1 MERHIYKRMVTLK
14 GIDEMIDDTTTLI
27 SGTCLAM
34 SLVECERWVEAKA
47 LTRKLIPAARRTLGR
62 DHECTLK
69 LGSSLSKAL
78 CRDAGSSLSE
88 LRKAVSITEEG
99 SRRARRVYG
108 DEHPDTMVLFADLQE
123 ARATLARRTP
133 SPP

>member
-1 MERHIYKRMVTLK
+1 LPFRFGRARLDRDRD
-14 GIDEMIDDTTTLI
+14 GL
-27 SGTCLAM
+27 
-34 SLVECERWVEAKA
+34 LVFFV
-47 LTRKLIPAARRTLGR
+47 GV
-62 DHECTLK
+62 
-69 LGSSLSKAL
+69 